1 MSVQAGIESAV
12 NQKRG
17 FTMKTAFTIFLLV
30 YSYIKYTAVPS
41 QMGEPMYMATTAL
54 VVILTAVI
62 PFFIARHLLA
72 KASPP
77 KSYVLAAF
85 VPLALSAIGLAIYFY
100 MFIAPTAPGM
110 AVTQVLPRAIAP
122 GLVMSAILLIP
133 ILMSKKD
140 N

>member
-1 MSVQAGIESAV
+1 
-12 NQKRG
+12 
-17 FTMKTAFTIFLLV
+17 MKTAFTIFLLV

-100 MFIAPTAPGM
+100 MFY
-110 AVTQVLPRAIAP
+110 
-122 GLVMSAILLIP
+122 SANRTRHGSDSSATTRDCARLSHVSHSI
-133 ILMSKKD
+133 D
-140 N
+140 TDDYA